1 VAGVFVSGCGGPI
14 QREELGRGIESLR
27 SVAAEGS
34 IVARGVADN
43 RTRSTFVRVQARSL
57 SEDADHEAEKLTD
70 AEASAE
76 LADKKQKA
84 VALAKRISSA
94 LGDLR
99 TDPGNEETGRTV
111 ERQLDGLARQAR
123 DLGES
128 L

>member
-1 VAGVFVSGCGGPI
+1 LLSGCGGPI
-14 QREELGRGIESLR
+14 QREELGRGIDSLR
-27 SVAAEGS
+27 SIAAEGS

-43 RTRSTFVRVQARSL
+43 RTRSTFVRFQTKAL
-57 SEDADHEAEKLTD
+57 SDDADHEAEKLHD
-70 AEASAE
+70 AQALPA

-99 TDPGNEETGRTV
+99 LEPGNEQTGRTV

-123 DLGES
+123 DLAES